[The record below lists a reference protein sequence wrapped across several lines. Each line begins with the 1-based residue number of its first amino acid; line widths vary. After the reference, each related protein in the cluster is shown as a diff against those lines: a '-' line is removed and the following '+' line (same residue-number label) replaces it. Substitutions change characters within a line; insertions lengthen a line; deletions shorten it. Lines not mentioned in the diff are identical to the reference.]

1 MKSGLVIVD
10 RDGVINFD
18 SDAYIKSVAEWVAI
32 PGSLE
37 ALARLS
43 RADYRVTIATNQ
55 SGIARGLYTMET
67 LNRIHQKMTHS
78 LRKHGG
84 RIDAIFF
91 CPHGPNDDCACRK
104 PRPGLLYEISERLAT
119 PLPGVP
125 VVGDSLTD
133 LQSAAA
139 VGALPILVRTGKG
152 QITHQALTDAQAHNE
167 LTHALVYDDLATFTN
182 ALLSGALDPDMQ
194 ACRQA
199 SGAG

>member
-18 SDAYIKSVAEWVAI
+18 SDAYIKSVAEWIAI

-43 RADYRVTIATNQ
+43 RADYRVTVATNQ

-67 LNRIHQKMTHS
+67 LNRIHQKMTNS

-104 PRPGLLYEISERLAT
+104 PRPGLLYEISERLNA
-119 PLPGVP
+119 PLAGVP
-125 VVGDSLTD
+125 MVGDSLKD
-133 LQSAAA
+133 LQSASA

-152 QITHQALTDAQAHNE
+152 AVAHQALIEAQAHNE
-167 LTHALVYDDLATFTN
+167 LSQALVYDDLATFAD
-182 ALLSGALDPDMQ
+182 ALLSGALDQAMQ